1 MQNFE
6 RKVAGEIANA
16 TSIAYITCMADFI
29 EYLRQR
35 RAQIGKSIS
44 RLEAEMQALDIAESV
59 YRSSQQQKEDDNWP
73 PAESMLDEPPPV
85 PTDLLEGKWRERL
98 RPKSIKEMIGRVL
111 DQTYPGGLTAIEVL
125 KQIQRNWRP
134 ELERT
139 TLSPQL
145 SRLKHDGVI
154 KNVDGKWF
162 LVVDNEN
169 TPPPDMANGVQE

>member
-1 MQNFE
+1 MP
-6 RKVAGEIANA
+6 
-16 TSIAYITCMADFI
+16 DFI

-35 RAQIGKSIS
+35 RVQIHRSIAH
-44 RLEAEMQALDIAESV
+44 LEGEIQALDIAEGV
-59 YRSSQQQKEDDNWP
+59 YRSSQQEEVTNWP
-73 PAESMLDEPPPV
+73 PAETLLDQPV
-85 PTDLLEGKWRERL
+85 PAPTDNLLEGKWRERL
-98 RPKSIKEMIGRVL
+98 RPMSIKEMISRVL

-154 KNVDGKWF
+154 KNVDSKWF

-169 TPPPDMANGVQE
+169 TPPPDMTDGVQE